1 MFGIGTWEVLCILI
15 LALMFYGPEQ
25 LPEIARK
32 VAYVFKHFKKMTHEV
47 KTVLQ
52 KEFAQI
58 EREVQLKEMK
68 QQIEEMRSSSTQVLD
83 DVKNEIDSIKHD
95 VEQVSSEKKDAG
107 KKGKI

>member
-1 MFGIGTWEVLCILI
+1 MFGIGTWEVLCIL
-15 LALMFYGPEQ
+15 LFALMFYGPEQ

-58 EREVQLKEMK
+58 ERETQLKEMK
-68 QQIEEMRSSSTQVLD
+68 QQIEEIRSSSTQVLD
-83 DVKNEIDSIKHD
+83 EVKNEIDSVKKSVEYSDQAEKDVIKD
-95 VEQVSSEKKDAG
+95 EP
-107 KKGKI
+107 

>member
-1 MFGIGTWEVLCILI
+1 MFGIGTWEVLCIL
-15 LALMFYGPEQ
+15 LFALMFYGPEQ

-58 EREVQLKEMK
+58 EREAQLKEMK
-68 QQIEEMRSSSTQVLD
+68 QHIEEMRNSSTQVLD
-83 DVKNEIDSIKHD
+83 DVKNEIEAVKNKVESSVQDKNDS
-95 VEQVSSEKKDAG
+95 KKDES
-107 KKGKI
+107 